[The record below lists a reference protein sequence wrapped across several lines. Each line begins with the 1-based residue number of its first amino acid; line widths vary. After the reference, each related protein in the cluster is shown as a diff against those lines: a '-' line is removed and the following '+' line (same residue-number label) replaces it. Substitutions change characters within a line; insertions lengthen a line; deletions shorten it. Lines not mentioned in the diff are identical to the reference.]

1 MKLNSKHVAI
11 FAGVVLGDI
20 VGNIISGGIITVK
33 NKIKESKQK
42 KEAQNYGLLFFLFF
56 AKITKYIMREY
67 GSMRCRA

>member
-42 KEAQNYGLLFFLFF
+42 NEAQN
-56 AKITKYIMREY
+56 
-67 GSMRCRA
+67 

>member
-33 NKIKESKQK
+33 NKIKAIIHRK
-42 KEAQNYGLLFFLFF
+42 
-56 AKITKYIMREY
+56 
-67 GSMRCRA
+67 